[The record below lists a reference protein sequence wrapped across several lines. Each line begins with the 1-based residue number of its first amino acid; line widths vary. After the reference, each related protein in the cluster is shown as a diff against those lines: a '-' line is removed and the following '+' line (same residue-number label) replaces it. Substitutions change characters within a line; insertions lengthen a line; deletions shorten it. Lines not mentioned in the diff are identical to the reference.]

1 MISSDIIWK
10 KINNTLSKEEDAEF
24 SKWIEKKEHQLH
36 YEKALKYFKN
46 GSDFKNDEI
55 DIESKWENFKSRL
68 IESRSISK
76 YSSKFITAL
85 AAGVTLLIVSTLC
98 FLISTLFFLN
108 SQQNNSPLISEAV
121 VQPGKSKATLI
132 LDGGESYDLSQNNNF
147 NILSG
152 VTQISKKASKISYSN
167 DKSNNKASLSKE
179 TYHTLEVPRGGEYFI
194 ELSDG
199 TKIWI
204 NSDSKL
210 KYPVEFMGQ
219 SRNIELIGEA
229 YFEVAHNSE
238 KPFVVT
244 SGTQRVEVLGT
255 SFNISS
261 YEPDDF
267 IMTTLV
273 EGQVKVENSLNE
285 QNSTHLKPNQQ
296 SILDKKTGLI
306 ESKKVNVD
314 EYVAWQSGWFR
325 FNDKPISQIMVALA
339 RWYDLEVQFENENNF
354 NKHFSGGFRR
364 YDSFDQ
370 ARKII
375 EQTGE
380 INFNV
385 QGKKVIIFKCKK

>member
-36 YEKALKYFKN
+36 YERALKYFKN

-76 YSSKFITAL
+76 YSSKFITAV

-152 VTQISKKASKISYSN
+152 VTQISNSN
-167 DKSNNKASLSKE
+167 DKFNNKASLSKE

-219 SRNIELIGEA
+219 RRNIELIGAA
-229 YFEVAHNSE
+229 YFEVAHNSD
-238 KPFVVT
+238 KPFIVT
-244 SGTQRVEVLGT
+244 SGTKRVEVLGT

-285 QNSTHLKPNQQ
+285 QNSIHLKPNQQ

-306 ESKKVNVD
+306 ESKEVKVD
-314 EYVAWQSGWFR
+314 EYVAWQTGWFR
-325 FNDKPISQIMVALA
+325 FNDNPISQIMVALA
-339 RWYDLEVQFENENNF
+339 RWYDLEVQFENENIS
-354 NKHFSGGFRR
+354 NKHLRGMIALIKLER
-364 YDSFDQ
+364 
-370 ARKII
+370 
-375 EQTGE
+375 
-380 INFNV
+380 
-385 QGKKVIIFKCKK
+385 

>member
-55 DIESKWENFKSRL
+55 DIESKWENFESRL
-68 IESRSISK
+68 IQSRSISK

-108 SQQNNSPLISEAV
+108 SQQNNSPLISEVV
-121 VQPGKSKATLI
+121 VQPGKSKAILI
-132 LDGGESYDLSQNNNF
+132 VDGGESYDLSQNNNF

-179 TYHTLEVPRGGEYFI
+179 TYHTLEAPRGGEYFI

-261 YEPDDF
+261 YEPDDL

-285 QNSTHLKPNQQ
+285 QNSTHLKLNQQ
-296 SILDKKTGLI
+296 SILDKKNR
-306 ESKKVNVD
+306 SN
-314 EYVAWQSGWFR
+314 
-325 FNDKPISQIMVALA
+325 
-339 RWYDLEVQFENENNF
+339 
-354 NKHFSGGFRR
+354 
-364 YDSFDQ
+364 
-370 ARKII
+370 
-375 EQTGE
+375 
-380 INFNV
+380 
-385 QGKKVIIFKCKK
+385 

>member
-36 YEKALKYFKN
+36 YERALKYFKN

-76 YSSKFITAL
+76 YSSKFITAV

-152 VTQISKKASKISYSN
+152 VTQISNSN
-167 DKSNNKASLSKE
+167 DKFNNKASLSKE
-179 TYHTLEVPRGGEYFI
+179 TYHTLEVPRGGEYII

-229 YFEVAHNSE
+229 YFEVAHNSD
-238 KPFVVT
+238 KPFIVT

-285 QNSTHLKPNQQ
+285 QNSIHLKPNKQ

-339 RWYDLEVQFENENNF
+339 RWYDLEVQFEYENIS
-354 NKHFSGGFRR
+354 NKHFSEGFMR

-380 INFNV
+380 INFKV
-385 QGKKVIIFKCKK
+385 QGKKVIIL

>member
-55 DIESKWENFKSRL
+55 DIESKWENFESRL
-68 IESRSISK
+68 IQSRSISK

-108 SQQNNSPLISEAV
+108 SQQNNSPLISEVV
-121 VQPGKSKATLI
+121 VQPGKSKAILI
-132 LDGGESYDLSQNNNF
+132 VDGGESYDLSQNNNF

-285 QNSTHLKPNQQ
+285 QNSTHLKLNQQ
-296 SILDKKTGLI
+296 SILDKKNR
-306 ESKKVNVD
+306 SN
-314 EYVAWQSGWFR
+314 
-325 FNDKPISQIMVALA
+325 
-339 RWYDLEVQFENENNF
+339 
-354 NKHFSGGFRR
+354 
-364 YDSFDQ
+364 
-370 ARKII
+370 
-375 EQTGE
+375 
-380 INFNV
+380 
-385 QGKKVIIFKCKK
+385 

>member
-10 KINNTLSKEEDAEF
+10 KINNTLSKEEEVRF
-24 SKWIEKKEHQLH
+24 SKWIKKKEHQLH

-76 YSSKFITAL
+76 YSSKFITAV
-85 AAGVTLLIVSTLC
+85 AAGVTLLTVSTLC

-152 VTQISKKASKISYSN
+152 VTQISNSN
-167 DKSNNKASLSKE
+167 DKFNNKASLSKE

-219 SRNIELIGEA
+219 RRNIELIGAA
-229 YFEVAHNSE
+229 YFEVAHNSD
-238 KPFVVT
+238 KPFIVT
-244 SGTQRVEVLGT
+244 SGTKRVEVLGT

-285 QNSTHLKPNQQ
+285 QNSIHLKPNQQ

-306 ESKKVNVD
+306 ESKEVKVD
-314 EYVAWQSGWFR
+314 EYVAWQTGWFR

-339 RWYDLEVQFENENNF
+339 RWYDLEVQFENENIS
-354 NKHFSGGFRR
+354 NKHLRGMIALIKLER
-364 YDSFDQ
+364 
-370 ARKII
+370 
-375 EQTGE
+375 
-380 INFNV
+380 
-385 QGKKVIIFKCKK
+385 

>member
-1 MISSDIIWK
+1 MLILKIVKMISSGIIWK
-10 KINNTLSKEEDAEF
+10 KINSTLSKEEKFEF
-24 SKWIEKKEHQLH
+24 SKWIKKKEHQLY

-46 GSDFKNDEI
+46 GSDFENDEM
-55 DIESKWENFKSRL
+55 DIESKWENFESRL

-76 YSSKFITAL
+76 YSSKFITAV
-85 AAGVTLLIVSTLC
+85 AASVTLFIV
-98 FLISTLFFLN
+98 STLFFLN
-108 SQQNNSPLISEAV
+108 SQQNNSLLISEAV
-121 VQPGKSKATLI
+121 VQLGKSKATLI

-152 VTQISKKASKISYSN
+152 VTQISNKASKISYVN

-194 ELSDG
+194 ELSGG

-238 KPFVVT
+238 KPLIVT
-244 SGTQRVEVLGT
+244 SGTQRVELLGT

-261 YEPDDF
+261 YEQDNF

-273 EGQVKVENSLNE
+273 EVQVKAENYLNE
-285 QNSTHLKPNQQ
+285 QNNTYLKPDQQ
-296 SILDKKTGLI
+296 SILDKKTGSI
-306 ESKKVNVD
+306 KSKNVKVD
-314 EYVAWQSGWFR
+314 EYVAWQTGWLR

-339 RWYDLEVQFENENNF
+339 
-354 NKHFSGGFRR
+354 
-364 YDSFDQ
+364 
-370 ARKII
+370 
-375 EQTGE
+375 
-380 INFNV
+380 
-385 QGKKVIIFKCKK
+385 

>member
-10 KINNTLSKEEDAEF
+10 KINNTLSKEEEVRF
-24 SKWIEKKEHQLH
+24 SKWIKKKEHQLH

-152 VTQISKKASKISYSN
+152 VTQISNKASKISYSK
-167 DKSNNKASLSKE
+167 DRFNNKASLYKE

-219 SRNIELIGEA
+219 RRNIELIGAA
-229 YFEVAHNSE
+229 YFEVAHNSD
-238 KPFVVT
+238 KPFIVT
-244 SGTQRVEVLGT
+244 SGTKRVEVLGT

-285 QNSTHLKPNQQ
+285 QNSIHLKPNQQ

-306 ESKKVNVD
+306 ESKEVKVD
-314 EYVAWQSGWFR
+314 EYVAWQTGWFR

-339 RWYDLEVQFENENNF
+339 RWYDLEVQFENENIS
-354 NKHFSGGFRR
+354 NKHLRGMIALIKLER
-364 YDSFDQ
+364 
-370 ARKII
+370 
-375 EQTGE
+375 
-380 INFNV
+380 
-385 QGKKVIIFKCKK
+385 

>member
-1 MISSDIIWK
+1 MIRSDIIWK
-10 KINNTLSKEEDAEF
+10 KINNTLSKEEEVEF
-24 SKWIEKKEHQLH
+24 SKWIEKKEHQL
-36 YEKALKYFKN
+36 YYNKALKYFKN
-46 GSDFKNDEI
+46 GSDFNNDKI
-55 DIESKWENFKSRL
+55 NIESKWENFESRL
-68 IESRSISK
+68 IDSRLISK
-76 YSSKFITAL
+76 FSSKFITA
-85 AAGVTLLIVSTLC
+85 AAASVTLLI
-98 FLISTLFFLN
+98 ISTLFFLN

-121 VQPGKSKATLI
+121 VQPGKSKARLI
-132 LDGGESYDLSQNNNF
+132 LDGGESYELSQNNNF
-147 NILSG
+147 NISSG
-152 VTQISKKASKISYSN
+152 VIQISNEASKISYS
-167 DKSNNKASLSKE
+167 KERSNNKAALSKE

-210 KYPVEFMGQ
+210 KYPVEFIGQ

-229 YFEVAHNSE
+229 YFEVAHNSD
-238 KPFVVT
+238 KSFIVT

-261 YEPDDF
+261 YELDDF
-267 IMTTLV
+267 IMTTLI
-273 EGQVKVENSLNE
+273 EGQVKVKNSLNE
-285 QNSTHLKPNQQ
+285 QNSAYLKPNQQ

-306 ESKKVNVD
+306 ESKEVKVD

-325 FNDKPISQIMVALA
+325 FNDKPISQIMVTLA
-339 RWYDLEVQFENENNF
+339 RWYDLEVVFENENTA
-354 NKHFSGGFRR
+354 NKHFSGGFKR

-380 INFNV
+380 INFKV
-385 QGKKVIIFKCKK
+385 EGKKAIIF

>member
-10 KINNTLSKEEDAEF
+10 KINNTLSKEDEVEF
-24 SKWIEKKEHQLH
+24 SKWIKKKEHQLY
-36 YEKALKYFKN
+36 YEKALKYFKY

-55 DIESKWENFKSRL
+55 DIESKWKIFESKL
-68 IESRSISK
+68 IDSRSISK
-76 YSSKFITAL
+76 FSSNFITAV
-85 AAGVTLLIVSTLC
+85 AASVTLLVIIT
-98 FLISTLFFLN
+98 IFFLN
-108 SQQNNSPLISEAV
+108 LSQDNSPLIIEAV

-132 LDGGESYDLSQNNNF
+132 LDDGESYELSQNNNF
-147 NILSG
+147 NISSG
-152 VTQISKKASKISYSN
+152 VTQISNEASKISYSK
-167 DKSNNKASLSKE
+167 DKLNNKGSSSDE
-179 TYHTLEVPRGGEYFI
+179 IYHTLEIPRGGEYFI

-210 KYPVEFMGQ
+210 RYPVEFMGQ
-219 SRNIELIGEA
+219 SRKIELIGEA
-229 YFEVAHNSE
+229 YFEVAHNSD
-238 KPFVVT
+238 KPFIVT

-261 YEPDDF
+261 YETDDF
-267 IMTTLV
+267 ILTTLV

-285 QNSTHLKPNQQ
+285 QKSTHLKSNQQ

-306 ESKKVNVD
+306 ESKEVKVD
-314 EYVAWQSGWFR
+314 EYVAWQTGWFR
-325 FNDKPISQIMVALA
+325 FNDKSISQIMVALA
-339 RWYDLEVQFENENNF
+339 RWYDLEVVFENENIS
-354 NKHFSGGFRR
+354 NKHFSGGFKR

-380 INFNV
+380 IYFKV
-385 QGKKVIIFKCKK
+385 EGKKVIIL

>member
-10 KINNTLSKEEDAEF
+10 KINNTLSKEEEVRF
-24 SKWIEKKEHQLH
+24 SKWIKKKEHQLH

-76 YSSKFITAL
+76 YSSKFITAV

-132 LDGGESYDLSQNNNF
+132 VDGGESYDLSQNNNF

-152 VTQISKKASKISYSN
+152 VTQISNSN
-167 DKSNNKASLSKE
+167 DKFNNKASLSKE

-219 SRNIELIGEA
+219 RRNIELIGEA
-229 YFEVAHNSE
+229 YFEVAYNSE
-238 KPFVVT
+238 KPFIVT

-296 SILDKKTGLI
+296 SILDKKIGLI

-339 RWYDLEVQFENENNF
+339 RWYDLEVQFENENIS
-354 NKHFSGGFRR
+354 NKHLRGMIALIKLER
-364 YDSFDQ
+364 
-370 ARKII
+370 
-375 EQTGE
+375 
-380 INFNV
+380 
-385 QGKKVIIFKCKK
+385 